1 MEAEMRQ
8 KARDPVT
15 KEEPLTVLS
24 GESMVCREND
34 TSQDMKKKK
43 KKDEDGTTALILRE
57 NETSSRWSNANFCKF
72 KSTNNKRSGISMQE
86 IV

>member
-1 MEAEMRQ
+1 MRQ

-34 TSQDMKKKK
+34 TRHEKKEKK
-43 KKDEDGTTALILRE
+43 RTKMGR
-57 NETSSRWSNANFCKF
+57 RH
-72 KSTNNKRSGISMQE
+72 
-86 IV
+86 